1 MSFIEM
7 KDIVKVYGKLTIL
20 HKVNMSLE
28 KGEVISIIGPS
39 GAGKSTLLC
48 CLNHLE
54 TIQGGSIL
62 VDGDYLAEEKNGEV
76 IYANEVKSKEILGKM
91 GMVFQ
96 SFNLFP
102 HMTVLDNIMAAPIYV
117 KGMKKEEVLPIA
129 ENLLDKVGLLNKK
142 NMYPGSLSGGQKQ
155 RVAIARALAMNP
167 EIMLFD
173 EPTSALD
180 PELTGEVL
188 KTIQQLADENMTM
201 VIVTHEMAFAKSV
214 SDRILFM
221 VDGKVEEEGTSEQV
235 FEHPKSERTKAF
247 LKSILK

>member
-20 HKVNMSLE
+20 HKVTMSLE

-39 GAGKSTLLC
+39 GAGKSTLLR

>member
-39 GAGKSTLLC
+39 GAGKSTLLR

-76 IYANEVKSKEILGKM
+76 IYANEVKFKEILGKM